1 VELIVYLKHV
11 RRTRRPVCTVIADSH
26 RFRDT
31 FGADSLYR
39 SFSKDGR
46 VPGEMRPDHRSR
58 RGDVPV
64 HRARFIVLSV
74 GNRSS
79 TYGSDEH
86 DTTISWLLVSPNNRP
101 LGRGCTTFD
110 TYEACR
116 AAVHRLREWAT
127 PTTSTVTVADANR
140 Q

>member
-1 VELIVYLKHV
+1 
-11 RRTRRPVCTVIADSH
+11 
-26 RFRDT
+26 
-31 FGADSLYR
+31 
-39 SFSKDGR
+39 
-46 VPGEMRPDHRSR
+46 
-58 RGDVPV
+58 V

-86 DTTISWLLVSPNNRP
+86 DPTISWLLVSPNNRP

-116 AAVHRLREWAT
+116 EAVHRLREWVTRA
-127 PTTSTVTVADANR
+127 TSTVAVADANR
-140 Q
+140 QWGWRVELDGAPIAVSTRTYLRQRECDYNLKRFMDAIPSAELASAVRVIANGPKRRVGPL